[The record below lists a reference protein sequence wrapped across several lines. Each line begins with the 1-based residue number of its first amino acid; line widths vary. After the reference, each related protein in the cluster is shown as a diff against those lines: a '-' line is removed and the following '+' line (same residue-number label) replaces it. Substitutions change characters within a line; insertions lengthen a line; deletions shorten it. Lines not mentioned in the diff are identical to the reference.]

1 MSNVAVVT
9 GAGSGIGRATAVSL
23 AEQQYLLALLDVD
36 VEHAEETAT
45 LVRGS
50 GLDAL
55 AVECDVADPERVAAA
70 FAAVDERFGRIDLLV
85 NNAVIPVPRV
95 HPEDLALSDWQRTL
109 DVNLTGYFLCA
120 QAAGRRMIAAGH
132 GGAIVNISS
141 INGSS
146 ALGRGNLAYSVTKGG
161 VNMLTREL
169 AIEWAPHGIRVNAVQ
184 PCQTKTAKL
193 VEDLLLDLV
202 EVLEHSGVE
211 TAGVTQDIL
220 RGIPL
225 GRFAEPDEIAAAV
238 VFLASPQASM
248 ITGAML
254 PVDGGNLAFNA
265 GGTVE
270 W

>member
-1 MSNVAVVT
+1 V
-9 GAGSGIGRATAVSL
+9 
-23 AEQQYLLALLDVD
+23 
-36 VEHAEETAT
+36 
-45 LVRGS
+45 
-50 GLDAL
+50 

-120 QAAGRRMIAAGH
+120 QAAGRRMIAAGR

-193 VEDLLLDLV
+193 VE
-202 EVLEHSGVE
+202 VLEHPGVE
-211 TAGVTQDIL
+211 TSGVTHDIL

>member
-9 GAGSGIGRATAVSL
+9 GAGSGIGRATALSL

-36 VEHAEETAT
+36 LEHAEETTT

-50 GLDAL
+50 RLDAV

-95 HPEDLALSDWQRTL
+95 HPEDLALSDWQRAL

-120 QAAGRRMIAAGH
+120 QAAGRRMIAAGR

-193 VEDLLLDLV
+193 VE
-202 EVLEHSGVE
+202 VLEHPGVE

-225 GRFAEPDEIAAAV
+225 GRFAESDEIAAAV

-265 GGTVE
+265 GGTVA

>member
-1 MSNVAVVT
+1 
-9 GAGSGIGRATAVSL
+9 
-23 AEQQYLLALLDVD
+23 
-36 VEHAEETAT
+36 
-45 LVRGS
+45 
-50 GLDAL
+50 
-55 AVECDVADPERVAAA
+55 VAAA

-120 QAAGRRMIAAGH
+120 QAAGRRMIAAGR

-193 VEDLLLDLV
+193 VE
-202 EVLEHSGVE
+202 VLEHPGVE
-211 TAGVTQDIL
+211 TSGVTHDIL

>member
-1 MSNVAVVT
+1 VRPPVAVVT
-9 GAGSGIGRATAVSL
+9 GAGSGIGRAIAVML
-23 AEQQYLLALLDVD
+23 AEQRYRLSLLDID
-36 VEHAEETAT
+36 GERARETAE
-45 LVRGS
+45 LVQRS
-50 GLDAL
+50 GAEADAFD
-55 AVECDVADPERVAAA
+55 CDVADPDRVADV
-70 FAAVDERFGRIDLLV
+70 FTGVDERFGGVDLLV
-85 NNAVIPVPRV
+85 NNAVIPVPRM
-95 HPEDLALSDWQRTL
+95 HPEDLPLSDWQRTL
-109 DVNLTGYFLCA
+109 DVNLTGYFLCG

-132 GGAIVNISS
+132 GGSIVNISS

-193 VEDLLLDLV
+193 I
-202 EVLEHSGVE
+202 EVLEHPGVE
-211 TAGVTQDIL
+211 EAVGAEDIL

-225 GRFAEPDEIAAAV
+225 GRFAEAEEIAAAV

-248 ITGAML
+248 ITGVLL
-254 PVDGGNLAFNA
+254 PVDGGNLALNA
-265 GGTVE
+265 GGTVG